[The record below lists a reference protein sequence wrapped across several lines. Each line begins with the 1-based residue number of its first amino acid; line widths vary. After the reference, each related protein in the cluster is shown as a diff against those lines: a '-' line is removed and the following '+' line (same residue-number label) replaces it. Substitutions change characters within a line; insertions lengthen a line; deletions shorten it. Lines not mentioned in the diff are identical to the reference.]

1 TLAKLSQR
9 PIVPVAVASN
19 RFIALDT
26 WSRLTL
32 NLPFSRIGV
41 SVGDPITVPR
51 DATPEQ
57 LELVRRRVEHAMAE
71 VTERAYRAVGRS
83 HYQAMPA
90 AAMPPEAPPLPL
102 GFRLRAYRALTNI
115 GEPAAPLIIRYRER
129 RGKEPSDRKRERFG
143 YASHTRPDG
152 PLIWFHAASVGETNA
167 ILPVLEA
174 VRRNR
179 PDHVMLLTTGTLTSA
194 AIAAE
199 RLPTGTIHQFLPL
212 DTRRA
217 VKRFIGYWSP
227 TLAVFTESEIWP
239 NMIVALGA
247 ARVPIILANARMSAR
262 SYKRWRKSRSA
273 ARQLFSRFSLVLAQ
287 NEPLAR
293 RFRQLGARTVRPA
306 GNIKID
312 APRLPVDDAALADFK
327 AALGGRPMW
336 LAASTHEGEELVVL
350 DAHAAAATEHTGLI
364 TVIVPRHPDRGDDV
378 AQLARTRGLS
388 VAQRSTGALPD
399 ITTEI
404 YVADTLGELG
414 LFYRAAPF
422 AFIGGSIADR
432 GGQNPIE
439 AVRESTG
446 ILSGPRT
453 YNFSDAYAALK
464 RSEGARTVADADA
477 LAAHVIAL
485 LGDDVARARL
495 AEGGSAAL
503 SKLTGALDATVA
515 AILDHLDDTDDLRR
529 AS

>member
-1 TLAKLSQR
+1 MSATHSTQPDDAPRGVARWSGRALSSYIRLVWWSSRIVEDPPGSIERYAKTSPHITALWHGQFVLVPAAAPQSETPTAIMVARHGDAEVLGATMQAFGMTLIRGAGAGERRKDRGGTAALRAAMKALRAGQTVAMTADVPPGPARRAGPGIATLAKLSQR

-57 LELVRRRVEHAMAE
+57 LERVRLRVERAMEE

-115 GEPAAPLIIRYRER
+115 GEPAAPLIIRHRER

-143 YASHTRPDG
+143 YASHDRPDG

-174 VRRNR
+174 VRRSR
-179 PDHVMLLTTGTLTSA
+179 PDHTLLLTTGTLTSA

-199 RLPTGTIHQFLPL
+199 RLPTGASHQFLPL
-212 DTRRA
+212 DTPRA
-217 VKRFIGYWSP
+217 VKRFLAHWSP
-227 TLAVFTESEIWP
+227 KLAVFTESEIWP
-239 NMIVALGA
+239 NMIVSLGA

-262 SYKRWRKSRSA
+262 SYNRWRKSRSA

-312 APRLPVDDAALADFK
+312 AP
-327 AALGGRPMW
+327 
-336 LAASTHEGEELVVL
+336 
-350 DAHAAAATEHTGLI
+350 
-364 TVIVPRHPDRGDDV
+364 
-378 AQLARTRGLS
+378 
-388 VAQRSTGALPD
+388 
-399 ITTEI
+399 
-404 YVADTLGELG
+404 
-414 LFYRAAPF
+414 
-422 AFIGGSIADR
+422 
-432 GGQNPIE
+432 
-439 AVRESTG
+439 
-446 ILSGPRT
+446 
-453 YNFSDAYAALK
+453 
-464 RSEGARTVADADA
+464 
-477 LAAHVIAL
+477 
-485 LGDDVARARL
+485 
-495 AEGGSAAL
+495 
-503 SKLTGALDATVA
+503 
-515 AILDHLDDTDDLRR
+515 
-529 AS
+529 